1 MLNYD
6 TKKCSQN
13 HIDGSQAALLYFMPP
28 AGDARHGTP
37 RVVEADHPCPS
48 RPAAYNTTL
57 YDNDL
62 GARTAGVP
70 YILGEKCNE
79 YSSRM
84 QSGNKEV
91 VQSLLNGL
99 SKNDPSITQQ
109 KIEAVIKL
117 LEDAP
122 KDEILSREEV
132 ARRFRMSV
140 KAVDYHCRMGHF
152 RRVRIGS
159 SKRARGISLASV
171 EAATITR

>member
-1 MLNYD
+1 
-6 TKKCSQN
+6 
-13 HIDGSQAALLYFMPP
+13 
-28 AGDARHGTP
+28 
-37 RVVEADHPCPS
+37 
-48 RPAAYNTTL
+48 
-57 YDNDL
+57 
-62 GARTAGVP
+62 
-70 YILGEKCNE
+70 
-79 YSSRM
+79 M

-109 KIEAVIKL
+109 KIDAVIKL

-122 KDEILSREEV
+122 KDEIVSREEV
-132 ARRFRMSV
+132 ARRFKMSV
-140 KAVDYHCRMGHF
+140 KAVDYHCRKGHF

>member
-1 MLNYD
+1 
-6 TKKCSQN
+6 
-13 HIDGSQAALLYFMPP
+13 
-28 AGDARHGTP
+28 
-37 RVVEADHPCPS
+37 
-48 RPAAYNTTL
+48 
-57 YDNDL
+57 
-62 GARTAGVP
+62 
-70 YILGEKCNE
+70 
-79 YSSRM
+79 M
-84 QSGNKEV
+84 QSVSKET
-91 VQSLLNGL
+91 VQGVLNGL

-109 KIEAVIKL
+109 KIDAVIKL

-132 ARRFRMSV
+132 AKRFRISV

>member
-13 HIDGSQAALLYFMPP
+13 HIDGSDATLLYYTPLV
-28 AGDARHGTP
+28 GDARHGTP
-37 RVVEADHPCPS
+37 RVVEAGGPS
-48 RPAAYNTTL
+48 PSKPAAYHTTL

-62 GARTAGVP
+62 GARTARVP
-70 YILGEKCNE
+70 YLLGEKCNE
-79 YSSRM
+79 YSSKM
-84 QSGNKEV
+84 QSVSKET
-91 VQSLLNGL
+91 VQGVLNGL

-109 KIEAVIKL
+109 KIDAVIKL

-140 KAVDYHCRMGHF
+140 KAVDYHCRKGHF

>member
-6 TKKCSQN
+6 TKKCEQN

-48 RPAAYNTTL
+48 RPAAYNTIL
-57 YDNDL
+57 YDNGL

-70 YILGEKCNE
+70 CILGEKCNE

-84 QSGNKEV
+84 QSVSKET
-91 VQSLLNGL
+91 VQGILNGL

-109 KIEAVIKL
+109 KIDAVIKL

-122 KDEILSREEV
+122 KDEIVSREEV
-132 ARRFRMSV
+132 ARRFKMSV
-140 KAVDYHCRMGHF
+140 KAVDYHCRKGDF
-152 RRVRIGS
+152 RRVRIGT